1 VENYYYIYTISHH
14 SFTYL
19 YCIHRIS
26 YINHHHYRH
35 HHEYKSIFYS
45 YTRISISSGIDML
58 PVMTSTGF
66 TKVYQT
72 NNNNNNS
79 SSTTENSSSPLQQ
92 KQQQGLRLP
101 IFMLPSIEL
110 NRVKAQQELEKLDLK
125 RQSGGSIAVNFIAY
139 IDIKR
144 Y

>member
-1 VENYYYIYTISHH
+1 
-14 SFTYL
+14 
-19 YCIHRIS
+19 
-26 YINHHHYRH
+26 
-35 HHEYKSIFYS
+35 
-45 YTRISISSGIDML
+45 ML

-72 NNNNNNS
+72 NNNNNNNNNNNSSSS
-79 SSTTENSSSPLQQ
+79 SSTNENSSSPLQQ

-110 NRVKAQQELEKLDLK
+110 NRVKAQQELDRLDLK